1 MLLQQLKASIAV
13 SAILIL
19 IDIRVLM
26 RVIVPAF
33 LDRFSLYS
41 CEMLGRSH
49 SMLHGYPSLVVQQL
63 HKGQLGG
70 CIEGRVVAVVVV
82 GLRCDRPVCGGP
94 HSACT
99 KDATCWEIQS
109 GRFAIAA

>member
-1 MLLQQLKASIAV
+1 MLLQQLKVSIAA
-13 SAILIL
+13 SAILIDISVL
-19 IDIRVLM
+19 I
-26 RVIVPAF
+26 RVIVQAF

-41 CEMLGRSH
+41 CEMLGRSY
-49 SMLHGYPSLVVQQL
+49 SMLHGYPSLVVQQF
-63 HKGQLGG
+63 HEGQLGG

-99 KDATCWEIQS
+99 KDATCWEMQS

>member
-13 SAILIL
+13 SAILVDISVL
-19 IDIRVLM
+19 I
-26 RVIVPAF
+26 RVIVQAF

-49 SMLHGYPSLVVQQL
+49 TMLHGYPSLVVQQL
-63 HKGQLGG
+63 HEGQLGG
-70 CIEGRVVAVVVV
+70 CIEGRVVAVVV

>member
-1 MLLQQLKASIAV
+1 MS
-13 SAILIL
+13 
-19 IDIRVLM
+19 
-26 RVIVPAF
+26 AF
-33 LDRFSLYS
+33 LDRFSLHS

-49 SMLHGYPSLVVQQL
+49 SILHGYPSLVVQQL
-63 HKGQLGG
+63 YEGQLGG
-70 CIEGRVVAVVVV
+70 CIEGRVVAVVVVAVV

>member
-13 SAILIL
+13 SAILI
-19 IDIRVLM
+19 DIIVLM

-33 LDRFSLYS
+33 LDRCSLHS

-63 HKGQLGG
+63 HEGQLGG
-70 CIEGRVVAVVVV
+70 CIEGRVVAVV